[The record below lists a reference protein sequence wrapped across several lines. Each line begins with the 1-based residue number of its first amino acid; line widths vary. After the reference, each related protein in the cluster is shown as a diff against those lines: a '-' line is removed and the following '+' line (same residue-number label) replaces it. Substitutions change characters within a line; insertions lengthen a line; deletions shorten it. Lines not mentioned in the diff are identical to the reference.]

1 MAFPRL
7 IAMAER
13 AWSKGA
19 WELEYD
25 PSATFKSNVGGFSGT
40 EHVDTATRDADWA
53 VFANTL
59 GYKEFAKLDRAG
71 VYYRLPVPGAKIEA
85 GKLVA
90 NSAFPGVMI
99 QYSTDG
105 THWHNYDDGAKPSVG
120 IGVKVRTVAGNGRV
134 GRAIEV
140 N

>member
-1 MAFPRL
+1 MRTEVVHHVGVQ
-7 IAMAER
+7 IIQR
-13 AWSKGA
+13 R
-19 WELEYD
+19 
-25 PSATFKSNVGGFSGT
+25 NV
-40 EHVDTATRDADWA
+40 RDADWA

-71 VYYRLPVPGAKIEA
+71 VYYRLPVPGAQIEA

-90 NSAFPGVMI
+90 NSAFPGVTI

-105 THWHNYDDGAKPSVG
+105 THWHNYDPGAKPSVG
-120 IGVKVRTVAGNGRV
+120 TGVKVRTVAGNGRV
-134 GRAIEV
+134 GRTIDV